1 MTRYLIILFLIVGSN
16 NEIFSQSQ
24 EKKFFDSFTNEIK
37 EYQLFLYYPD
47 STDVIYNSNSNKL
60 IIDKD
65 QKKNLD
71 SVFIHYDGFYSQ
83 KLELSALEKDS
94 IILDKS
100 LHLEEVLIS
109 KKIHRDILG
118 FKTKKRKMN
127 SAAST
132 VAQEHL
138 VTIKLKEKDINSKIE
153 SINLFLLN
161 SFRDLYGKKHS
172 SKNKN
177 IEFLLFQSN
186 SENPNDPLVSLLP
199 YKFIINTENAN
210 KGWLKI
216 NLKNENIKL
225 LHLEYLFIGFRNLDA
240 SLEYGIVRYS
250 KLDKPPQGYYRR
262 ALRGISDKKWT
273 SPNYIN
279 DKYKSVPSIY
289 IETVK

>member
-1 MTRYLIILFLIVGSN
+1 MIRPLIILLTLILYN
-16 NEIFSQSQ
+16 NEIFSQSH
-24 EKKFFDSFTNEIK
+24 EKKLFDSLKNEIN
-37 EYQLFLYYPD
+37 EFQLFLYYPD
-47 STDVIYNSNSNKL
+47 STDVIYNNNSNTLFLKENY
-60 IIDKD
+60 IKS
-65 QKKNLD
+65 LD
-71 SVFIHYDGFYSQ
+71 SIFIHYDGFYSE
-83 KLELSALEKDS
+83 KLKLSELEKDS
-94 IILDKS
+94 IFLNKS
-100 LHLEEVLIS
+100 LELEEVLIS
-109 KKIHRDILG
+109 KKIHHDILG
-118 FKTKKRKMN
+118 FKIKKRKMN

-161 SFRDLYGKKHS
+161 SFRDLYGKKHT

-186 SENPNDPLVSLLP
+186 SENPNDPLVRLLP

-216 NLKNENIKL
+216 NLKNESIKL
-225 LHLEYLFIGFRNLDA
+225 LDLKYLFIGFRNLDA